1 MCQQGGGGQWHLG
14 DVQLTTI
21 MYVPLEAPVRMMTI
35 SFDSLI
41 LTCSVLWI
49 GDKGL
54 IEFMF
59 RSSKLPTLAAVR
71 SHVIAREYLLL
82 RPRALNISPDIES
95 LHFTNGFQVFNPC
108 AEHCAGML
116 SNDGSL
122 CCPTSDCTACT
133 APHHL
138 SVWLRAGQ
146 SPHIFRVR
154 RAAISTLPPWTLH
167 LATTWR

>member
-1 MCQQGGGGQWHLG
+1 M
-14 DVQLTTI
+14 TAI
-21 MYVPLEAPVRMMTI
+21 EYVPLEAPVRMMTI

-95 LHFTNGFQVFNPC
+95 LHFTNGFQISHSR

-116 SNDGSL
+116 SNDCSL
-122 CCPTSDCTACT
+122 CCPTSNCTACT

-138 SVWLRAGQ
+138 GVRLRAGQ
-146 SPHIFRVR
+146 SPHILRVR
-154 RAAISTLPPWTLH
+154 RAAIRAFPPWTLD
-167 LATTWR
+167 LAATWR